1 MTTAQTRA
9 INNIVNEFKREY
21 PNARVVV
28 KESGNCFIDGKKVVN
43 FNSIINEHDKNNS
56 YFIKTMRDF
65 YEKINTSDINLSTDK
80 VYSVIMENRRRSL
93 KFLGKKDDN
102 EFVFQE
108 TSTSITPSTNNKYY
122 LTKKEVK
129 DIFSEYV

>member
-65 YEKINTSDINLSTDK
+65 YEKMNTSDINLSTDK